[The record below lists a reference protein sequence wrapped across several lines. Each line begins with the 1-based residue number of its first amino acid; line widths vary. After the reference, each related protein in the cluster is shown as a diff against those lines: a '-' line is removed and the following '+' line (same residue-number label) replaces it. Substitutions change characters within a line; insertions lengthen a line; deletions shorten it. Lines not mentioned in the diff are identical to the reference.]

1 MGFRSWITGKEYILV
16 DRSSGDEEV
25 GSFPKSITIGQVK
38 ELMRNGTIDQGSYR
52 LMERTK
58 AGDKILWTMSK
69 RKQLSPEEISKLDKE
84 KAFKLMREK
93 TETVKKE
100 VESLKE
106 FRTEMVKEFGDDSGL
121 LQTPI
126 ELPEERMG
134 IFDAINRAT
143 SESVYIGMRQN
154 PSKVTDMV
162 FNLGDAATNILTAI
176 GQYAALKVSG
186 KTENDAMQTVRNV
199 DKHIREED
207 GIKVLKFKRKEDEEA
222 IEEKVAEQDLEAE
235 VAPVKDDIPY
245 TPEGVVVEEEREDEQ

>member
-16 DRSSGDEEV
+16 DRSNGDEEV

-52 LMERTK
+52 LLERTK
-58 AGDKILWTMSK
+58 AGDKVLWTMSK
-69 RKQLSPEEISKLDKE
+69 RKQLNPEELSKLDKE

-93 TETVKKE
+93 TETVKRE

-106 FRTEMVKEFGDDSGL
+106 FRTEMVKEFGDDTGL

-126 ELPEERMG
+126 ELPDERMG

-154 PSKVTDMV
+154 PNKVTDMV
-162 FNLGDAATNILTAI
+162 FNMGDAATNILTAI
-176 GQYAALKVSG
+176 GQFAALKVSG
-186 KTENDAMQTVRNV
+186 KTEKQARETVRNV
-199 DKHIREED
+199 DKQIKEKD
-207 GIKVLKFKRKEDEEA
+207 GKKVLQFKRKEESEMVKDDVPQELGGEE
-222 IEEKVAEQDLEAE
+222 V
-235 VAPVKDDIPY
+235 PSGDDIPY
-245 TPEGVVVEEEREDEQ
+245 ILGDTVAGGKE